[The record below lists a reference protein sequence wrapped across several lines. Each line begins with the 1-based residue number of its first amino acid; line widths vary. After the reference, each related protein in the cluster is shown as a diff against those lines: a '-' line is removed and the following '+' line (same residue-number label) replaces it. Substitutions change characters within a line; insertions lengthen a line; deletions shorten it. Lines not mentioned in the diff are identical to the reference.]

1 MEHLPPPLWTSSG
14 LTETLPVF
22 SLLFFGD
29 STDPIKTLS
38 KHHQALKRD
47 TPRFG
52 NTPDMVGTLPHQ

>member
-1 MEHLPPPLWTSSG
+1 MEHLPPPLRTSSG

-29 STDPIKTLS
+29 STDSIKLS
-38 KHHQALKRD
+38 KHHQALKPD

-52 NTPDMVGTLPHQ
+52 NTPDMVGTLLH